1 MVSWSFICHWS
12 SYFPPQALFLPGVSV
27 VTMKAT
33 HLTLHTA
40 RGSTFKPE
48 PSFST
53 QPHII
58 PQHLPAGFTPLRT
71 LPMSSRHLWHD
82 RYPICQ
88 LNINSFSSNVAK
100 WSHIP
105 LSAFRALLQW
115 LFPSCL
121 SILCQLHELVCAY
134 QIQGKCLSFRV
145 TCALLQVSL
154 TFCLL
159 TPAFR
164 RISSN
169 QNPCSFFHIFLS
181 PRQFM

>member
-1 MVSWSFICHWS
+1 MISSGQLKLYLSLELLFCPSSPLSPRRICGHHEGYTPDTS
-12 SYFPPQALFLPGVSV
+12 
-27 VTMKAT
+27 
-33 HLTLHTA
+33 H
-40 RGSTFKPE
+40 TFKPE

-58 PQHLPAGFTPLRT
+58 PQHLPAGFTPPRT

-88 LNINSFSSNVAK
+88 LNSNSFSSNVAK

-115 LFPSCL
+115 LFPRCL
-121 SILCQLHELVCAY
+121 SILCQLCGLVCAY